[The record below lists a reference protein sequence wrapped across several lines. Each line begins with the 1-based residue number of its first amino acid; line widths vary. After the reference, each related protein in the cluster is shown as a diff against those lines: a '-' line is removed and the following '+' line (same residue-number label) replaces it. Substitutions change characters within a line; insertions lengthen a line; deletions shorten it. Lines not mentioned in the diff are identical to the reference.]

1 MEISNV
7 NMKIKYVLLILS
19 GVFLCLAVMWAITQ
33 DSRIEP
39 WTVII
44 SGVIAIIGLLI
55 PGKDK
60 AINQKDYFS
69 GGNESEVEGVDEQV
83 NQINWFGF
91 KNKKSVKK

>member
-1 MEISNV
+1 
-7 NMKIKYVLLILS
+7 MKIKYVLLVLS
-19 GVFLCLAVMWAITQ
+19 GAFLCLAIIWAISQ

-55 PGKDK
+55 PRQDK
-60 AINQKDYFS
+60 VINQKDYLS
-69 GGNESEVEGVDEQV
+69 GGNESKVEGVDEQV
-83 NQINWFGF
+83 NQVNWLSF